1 MANSRFGVT
10 KGLEVRDPVD
20 PTKSLYIDLSG
31 SATTGTTTTLTAS
44 QTANR
49 TLALP
54 DSSGTLMTGSSSDT
68 LTGKTIDGDDNTLL
82 DISLASL
89 KTVLADASKFLV
101 RDASG
106 IVVSNTKAVPAGT
119 VVGTSDAQ
127 VLTAKDYD
135 GGTASNTSRFTI
147 PKNTT
152 GNLTALTRK
161 QGTFVYDTTLSAPFY
176 DDGTTLQPL
185 TTGGAANT
193 ALSNLSAVAVNTS
206 LLPGSDGSI
215 NLGSQSF
222 RWQNAHIRDSVFVY
236 GSGTNIPIFLSNT
249 VTITP
254 SGNSVNASITSS
266 GQQTFGI
273 FSPNQTGTSNSSNV
287 YFETGN
293 NSNAVSG
300 NTGSV
305 NISSGSSTNVGSSGS
320 SGNVNISSGGVSG
333 GSGTSGNINLTTS
346 AAIGGRGSINL
357 AATKVRRQ
365 DAAVNQFIEE
375 QYYDGVALSGSQT
388 NATISDF
395 TFAHATYDSIFI
407 DYKVKEATSNDVRI
421 GRLMVCTDGTNTSI
435 SDVGTET
442 ASTGIT
448 FSAVVSGANVLVRY
462 SSGANAA
469 TMRADVK
476 RIRT

>member
-1 MANSRFGVT
+1 MANSRFGIT

-106 IVVSNTKAVPAGT
+106 IVVSNTKAVPTGT

-152 GNLTALTRK
+152 TNLTALTRK
-161 QGTFVYDTTLSAPFY
+161 QATFVFDTTLNAPFY
-176 DDGTTLQPL
+176 DDGTALQPL

-222 RWQNAHIRDSVFVY
+222 RWQNAHIRDSIFLY
-236 GSGTNIPIFLSNT
+236 GAGTNVPIFLTRT
-249 VTITP
+249 VTTTP
-254 SGNSVNASITSS
+254 SGNTVNASITSS
-266 GQQTFGI
+266 SLQTFAI
-273 FSPNQTGTSNSSNV
+273 FSPNETGTGDSKPV
-287 YFETGN
+287 FFETGN

-305 NISSGSSTNVGSSGS
+305 NISSGSVSNVGSSGNS
-320 SGNVNISSGGVSG
+320 GSVNINSGATIGSGNSGD
-333 GSGTSGNINLTTS
+333 INLSTGAS
-346 AAIGGRGSINL
+346 IGTRGSIVL
-357 AATKVRRQ
+357 TSKMVKRSDQSTSAY
-365 DAAVNQFIEE
+365 IEE
-375 QYYDGVALSGSQT
+375 QYFDSIALSGSQT
-388 NATISDF
+388 NTTISSL
-395 TFAHATYDSIFI
+395 TFAHASYDGAQLTYRI
-407 DYKVKEATSNDVRI
+407 KEATSGDVRV
-421 GRLMVCTDGTNTSI
+421 GQLLLATDGTNVSL
-435 SDVGTET
+435 SDTGTET

-448 FSAVVSGANVLVRY
+448 FSSIVSGANVIIRY
-462 SSGANAA
+462 SSGANGA
-469 TMRADVK
+469 TLHIDRK
-476 RIRT
+476 LFRT